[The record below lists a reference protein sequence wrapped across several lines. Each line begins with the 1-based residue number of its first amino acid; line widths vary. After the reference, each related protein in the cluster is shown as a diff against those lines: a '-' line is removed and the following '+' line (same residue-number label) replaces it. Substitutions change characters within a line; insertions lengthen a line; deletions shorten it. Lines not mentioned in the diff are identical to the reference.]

1 MTDKNVTPFPVKVRD
16 NSKQVTLA
24 NPYSGCQ
31 HKRAIVDPKLLEL
44 ECADCRAKLNPIQ
57 FLVMLA
63 NSEAAYEWKQEAL
76 RQQQKKLEERTR
88 CRCTKC
94 GEWTEVRRVGRR
106 EVEQI
111 KRATS
116 NRGVDQ

>member
-1 MTDKNVTPFPVKVRD
+1 MSEKVTPFPVKVRD
-16 NSKQVTLA
+16 NSKQITLA

-44 ECADCRAKLNPIQ
+44 ECADCHAKLNPIQ

-63 NSEAAYEWKQEAL
+63 NTEAAYEWKQGAL
-76 RQQQKKLEERTR
+76 RQQRKKIEERSR

-94 GEWTEVRRVGRR
+94 GEWTEVRRVGQR
-106 EVEQI
+106 EVERI
-111 KRATS
+111 KGGA
-116 NRGVDQ
+116 NQ